1 MVHRR
6 NERLILER
14 TVVTHAS
21 GLFRSQNYAF
31 MLHDLMVMIQAY
43 LLLSDDDKQRRKDNR
58 ICIWLEGVE
67 EKSL

>member
-31 MLHDLMVMIQAY
+31 MLNGIMVMSQAY
-43 LLLSDDDKQRRKDNR
+43 ILLNDDDTQRHKDNR
-58 ICIWLEGVE
+58 ICIWLEDVE